1 MERQYFESSNIKSV
15 GFDESTSVL
24 EVEFNNCVVWQYYDV
39 PEYIWHEFLNAES
52 KGKFFNA
59 NIKNVYN
66 GQRVE

>member
-1 MERQYFESSNIKSV
+1 MERQYVESSNIKSI

-39 PEYIWHEFLNAES
+39 PEYIWYEFLNAEY

-59 NIKNVYN
+59 NIKNAYN